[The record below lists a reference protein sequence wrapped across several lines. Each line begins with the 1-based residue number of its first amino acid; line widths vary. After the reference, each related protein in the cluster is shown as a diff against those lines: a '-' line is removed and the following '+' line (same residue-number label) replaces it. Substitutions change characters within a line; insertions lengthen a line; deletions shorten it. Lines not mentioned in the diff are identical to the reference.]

1 MSEEEIIKYAKIFS
15 NAKGDTYKINFVNE
29 SKTID
34 EVEIWKEILKLI
46 DKKDKVIDLM
56 ATELFNYAN
65 LNILG
70 ICEAELENGNYDM
83 NLCKMSLANRNCCE
97 CIKKHFYKK
106 AEEEK

>member
-1 MSEEEIIKYAKIFS
+1 MSEEEIKAIEILRLSPIFRGRKPE
-15 NAKGDTYKINFVNE
+15 NDCL
-29 SKTID
+29 
-34 EVEIWKEILKLI
+34 EIVLKLI
-46 DKKDKVIDLM
+46 EKLQKVIDLM
-56 ATELFNYAN
+56 AIELFNYAN

-106 AEEEK
+106 VEEEK